1 MERVVVKKR
10 RERPGPGEPVRG
22 DEHGV
27 RTKQCK
33 ACPWRKDVV
42 PDRDIPGGYCAA
54 RHAGLEATI
63 AKPGELRLGGVMRMM
78 ACHESAVGKEVPC
91 VGWLV
96 HQLGPGNNIALR
108 LQVMRDPRYH
118 DLEVYGEQ
126 HETFEDT
133 LPESE
138 R

>member
-1 MERVVVKKR
+1 MAKKLKTRADPPMPVVAN
-10 RERPGPGEPVRG
+10 
-22 DEHGV
+22 EHGV

-54 RHAGLEATI
+54 RHANLKDTVAV
-63 AKPGELRLGGVMRMM
+63 PGELRLSGVLRMM
-78 ACHESAVGKEVPC
+78 ACHESMPGKEVPC

-108 LQVMRDPRYH
+108 IQAMRDERYR
-118 DLEVYGEQ
+118 DLEVFGEQ